1 MSHTL
6 RDLIARQ
13 KALQARADAERHE
26 FAQSAESLK
35 KPFSWAD
42 RGIEAVQFLKSS
54 PIIWISAFA
63 ILSHYKPKLAGK
75 ILTFGW
81 GVVKLAKSAK
91 SLV

>member
-1 MSHTL
+1 MSEHL
-6 RDLIARQ
+6 QALLARQ
-13 KALQARADAERHE
+13 KALQARAETERLE
-26 FAQSAESLK
+26 FAQSSDSLK

-63 ILSHYKPKLAGK
+63 ILSHYKPKLASK

-81 GVVKLAKSAK
+81 GALKLAKSAQR
-91 SLV
+91 LV

>member
-1 MSHTL
+1 MSQRL
-6 RDLIARQ
+6 QNLLKRQ
-13 KALQARADAERHE
+13 KILQARADAERLE
-26 FAQSAESLK
+26 FAQSSEVLK

-63 ILSHYKPKLAGK
+63 VLSHYKPKLASK

-81 GVVKLAKSAK
+81 GAVKLAKSAK
-91 SLV
+91 NLV